1 MAEESIIKMNKEDKL
16 KTVKRKASDLIED
29 FDLYPRASVNAQHV
43 SEMATAIEAGAI
55 LPAIVIDKESRRIID
70 GVHRRRAQ
78 IKLYGDNVEVVCE
91 ERVYGD
97 KKEMFC
103 DAMRLNS
110 GHGINLTTFDR
121 AHAIGRATELKIDE
135 ELIAK
140 SLNITIERLR
150 GITVERSTKMTFE
163 GRTRSIPLKRSLSH
177 LAGMNVTPERA
188 KVIEDIQPKIG
199 GNSFGFYANQLIMA
213 IENDFLNMNDPQLI
227 EHLEKLHSLLEGL
240 LIKQV

>member
-1 MAEESIIKMNKEDKL
+1 MKINKEYKL

-43 SEMATAIEAGAI
+43 SEIAIAIQAGAV
-55 LPAIVIDKESRRIID
+55 LPAAVIDKESKRIID
-70 GVHRRRAQ
+70 GMHRIRAQ
-78 IKLYGDNVEVVCE
+78 VKLYGSNVLVEVE
-91 ERVYGD
+91 ERVYKD
-97 KKEMFC
+97 KKEMFL

-110 GHGINLTTFDR
+110 DHGINLTTFDR

-140 SLNITIERLR
+140 SLNITVERLR
-150 GITVERSTKMTFE
+150 GITTERSTGVTFE

-177 LAGMNVTPERA
+177 LAGTNVTLERA

-213 IENDFLNMNDPQLI
+213 IENDFLNMNDNQLI
-227 EHLEKLHSLLEGL
+227 EQLEKLHTLLEGL
-240 LIKQV
+240 LVKQN